1 MGVIFSIDFIFRLY
15 NEDMI
20 YLLKHY
26 GFCNGVKNSIDILK
40 KACQENETVSLL
52 HPLMHNDLEVE
63 KLQNEYRFKTG
74 KDSVLSSDAIVFSAH
89 GHTKEEEEQYESHPL
104 YDAICPL
111 LKKRYEILNQKKDLK
126 WYFLG
131 KKNHQETI
139 SFLSNFP
146 NLNFIDSD
154 TNEFPELKQE
164 QTGLI
169 VQSTISEE
177 IANEYES
184 YFRNNTSLI
193 AYIPPCPVYLTRKQ
207 EAIDFFRFHDSETF
221 DIIVLGSKTSSN
233 CNELKES
240 LKKLYPSCNVLKANT
255 IEDIDVSLLDKENI
269 LLVSSTSISEES
281 VECIYD
287 YLVKNH
293 NR

>member
-1 MGVIFSIDFIFRLY
+1 
-15 NEDMI
+15 MI

-26 GFCNGVKNSIDILK
+26 GFCNGVKNSIEILI
-40 KACQENETVSLL
+40 KACRENKGVTLL
-52 HPLMHNDLEVE
+52 HPLMHNDMEVE
-63 KLQNEYRFKTG
+63 KLQSEYHFRTG
-74 KDSVLSSDAIVFSAH
+74 KDAVLSFDAIVFSAH
-89 GHTKEEEEQYESHPL
+89 GHTKEEEEQYHSHPL

-111 LKKRYEILNQKKDLK
+111 LKKRYEILNQKKDIK

-131 KKNHQETI
+131 KNNHQETI
-139 SFLSNFP
+139 SFLSHFSD
-146 NLNFIDSD
+146 LIFIDS
-154 TNEFPELKQE
+154 EAKKFPKLNQE

-177 IANEYES
+177 VAKEYES

-207 EAIDFFRFHDSETF
+207 EAIDFFKDHDSRTF

-240 LKKLYPSCNVLKANT
+240 LKKLYPYCNILKANT
-255 IEDIDVSLLDKENI
+255 VNDIDMSLLDKENI

-281 VECIYD
+281 VDCIFD
-287 YLVKNH
+287 YLVRKH
-293 NR
+293 G